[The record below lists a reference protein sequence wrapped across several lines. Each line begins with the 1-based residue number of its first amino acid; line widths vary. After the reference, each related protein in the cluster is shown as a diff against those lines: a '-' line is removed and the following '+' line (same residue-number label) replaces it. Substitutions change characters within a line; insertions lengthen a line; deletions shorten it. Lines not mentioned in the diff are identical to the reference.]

1 MTQKTGDVCTW
12 VIEATCDAPVLTVGT
27 GVTAAGV
34 EYKFQITEWGEEFL
48 TETTTAPDGLTWLAG
63 SQSGPSS
70 TKKWYPPLTATTILG
85 MITDLQATAVVQTA
99 PNNLLGEV
107 GFNMNPTAST
117 YSYTMVPGQTLVE
130 WITWLK
136 SVYTSYDAEVVTY
149 DKEAA
154 LWKTYA
160 EYKAPEP
167 GLFGPT
173 EDPDAPKGMSVP
185 RQPTQPVDVPNKIK
199 GLSVTAADFT
209 ATTGKYA
216 GAIQAAYNGK
226 AGYGWPSA

>member
-1 MTQKTGDVCTW
+1 M
-12 VIEATCDAPVLTVGT
+12 
-27 GVTAAGV
+27 
-34 EYKFQITEWGEEFL
+34 
-48 TETTTAPDGLTWLAG
+48 
-63 SQSGPSS
+63 
-70 TKKWYPPLTATTILG
+70 
-85 MITDLQATAVVQTA
+85 
-99 PNNLLGEV
+99 
-107 GFNMNPTAST
+107 
-117 YSYTMVPGQTLVE
+117 
-130 WITWLK
+130 K

-199 GLSVTAADFT
+199 GLSVTATDFT
-209 ATTGKYA
+209 ASTGKYA
-216 GAIQAAYNGK
+216 GVTQAAYNGK
-226 AGYGWPSA
+226 AGYGWPSAQIIVPVTGKTVRPWGVLAGGGQLAATATAEAAADLLYSVRKTTNVGKTATGTGTAACNKSYLMITAIKQATTTAVTIKLKVTSKAFASTLAEQIPTRPGATTAPVAAPAGATQLAASAVAAALTALYLF